1 MWISFCIAKI
11 TAIWLLR
18 RSYCWAFFL
27 HVCNISYIMP
37 CFIYQQAINKVR
49 RPSLDRSFGDA
60 IHSLQILL
68 NDVHHTMRVCQD
80 YISLHPPTHLP
91 SLYSNAAEH
100 TTSFI
105 IHTRYWDLYY
115 TKKLWSQWWPLKNV
129 IWQLV
134 FLTSLERCWSRPSS
148 VCMQKAV
155 HSLWIFCLH
164 IQNNK
169 PAVLG
174 MKEEVPICA

>member
-1 MWISFCIAKI
+1 MWIYFCIAKI

-18 RSYCWAFFL
+18 QSYCWAFFL

-37 CFIYQQAINKVR
+37 CFIYQQAIIEVR
-49 RPSLDRSFGDA
+49 QPSLGRSFGDA

-91 SLYSNAAEH
+91 FLYSNAAEH

-105 IHTRYWDLYY
+105 IHTRCWDLYY
-115 TKKLWSQWWPLKNV
+115 TKVVVPMVTSQKRHL
-129 IWQLV
+129 
-134 FLTSLERCWSRPSS
+134 PSS
-148 VCMQKAV
+148 VLDKSWEMLVKTKLCMHAKGSALIVNILLAHTEQ
-155 HSLWIFCLH
+155 
-164 IQNNK
+164 
-169 PAVLG
+169 
-174 MKEEVPICA
+174 